1 MLTIAFVYL
10 AADFLGPEIRER
22 GWGFFRNSDY
32 GVSSDVWWK
41 KGGTWEPRRRHV
53 WREYFWQTV
62 MGYIV
67 FIDNEADNLFP
78 RCLSRSTQMRYDP
91 LEHTT
96 TEAADYRFYY

>member
-1 MLTIAFVYL
+1 MLASSSARVAGVFL
-10 AADFLGPEIRER
+10 ADG
-22 GWGFFRNSDY
+22 
-32 GVSSDVWWK
+32 
-41 KGGTWEPRRRHV
+41 
-53 WREYFWQTV
+53 

-67 FIDNEADNLFP
+67 FIDNKADNLFP